1 MSEHLDELLR
11 NESFE
16 RTIGTFDANF
26 SRLLLELL
34 EKIMEFTASNVEVKL
49 LNILHRYV
57 LYEPQQDK
65 TNKMVVLLRSS

>member
-1 MSEHLDELLR
+1 MFNVLGLKIVFFVFFLQVMSEHLDELLR

-49 LNILHRYV
+49 LNILHR
-57 LYEPQQDK
+57 
-65 TNKMVVLLRSS
+65 